1 MAENDPN
8 LDTLYTT
15 FIDASHILHHHGVV
29 DAYGHISVRN
39 PQNPSTFFMSQNL
52 APALISSRA
61 DVIEYNVSDA
71 SPVDP
76 NARPGYSERCIHSE
90 ILKRYPGVNSVIHS
104 HCADILPYCVSSV
117 PLKPTIHMSGFLSS
131 PVPVWDISPH
141 YTPEDRR
148 DLLVRNT
155 RLGGSLASAFST
167 DHAVTTLANIDP
179 SLSSPSAIN
188 PNAHPL
194 PSHTTLLMRGHGF
207 TTASASVR
215 GAVFQA
221 VYTAAAARTQTSALL
236 IHNAFNIGDMIG
248 RGAVWGQSKKAA
260 RSGWGD
266 EEEEDSG
273 LLYLDEDEREG
284 TWAMNKDTVGRPWGL
299 WVREVRTHGLY
310 RNEEVAQTEDPDF
323 VRV

>member
-1 MAENDPN
+1 MPLSASQSHPAFSLLLTSIIPN
-8 LDTLYTT
+8 LPHPLRPPTKAPTN
-15 FIDASHILHHHGVV
+15 HH
-29 DAYGHISVRN
+29 
-39 PQNPSTFFMSQNL
+39 L
-52 APALISSRA
+52 
-61 DVIEYNVSDA
+61 
-71 SPVDP
+71 
-76 NARPGYSERCIHSE
+76 PG
-90 ILKRYPGVNSVIHS
+90 
-104 HCADILPYCVSSV
+104 
-117 PLKPTIHMSGFLSS
+117 S

-179 SLSSPSAIN
+179 SLSSPSAID

-236 IHNAFNIGDMIG
+236 IQNAFNIGDMIG

-273 LLYLDEDEREG
+273 LLYLNEDEREG
-284 TWAMNKDTVGRPWGL
+284 TWTMNKDTVGRPWGL